1 MRSSQVQASDMS
13 NSDRKVSDPV
23 QDELSLQER
32 GTLLQIAH
40 DAIVSALDQQEISLE
55 PPNERLAQP
64 RGVFTSL
71 YLKEEL
77 RGCVGYVRPENSLYR
92 AVAESAR
99 AAAFADTRFSPL
111 KKEEAPQVSVELS
124 VLSPLQSIAPEAV
137 EVGRHGLLVTM
148 DGYRGLLLPQVA
160 VGHGWD
166 RIKFLEQTCRK
177 AGLPVDVWR
186 EGAIIEA
193 FTAQV
198 FGDKVQG
205 R

>member
-1 MRSSQVQASDMS
+1 MEDQRDLLRLAHESI
-13 NSDRKVSDPV
+13 
-23 QDELSLQER
+23 LSGLEQR
-32 GTLLQIAH
+32 
-40 DAIVSALDQQEISLE
+40 EISLE

-71 YLKEEL
+71 YLKDEL
-77 RGCVGYVRPENSLYR
+77 RGCVGYVRSENSLYR

-111 KKEEAPQVSVELS
+111 SQEEAPQVCVELS
-124 VLSPLQSIAPEAV
+124 VLSPLQSIAPGAV

-160 VGHGWD
+160 VEHGWD